1 MPAVQWL
8 HLFRAATTLA
18 ETVVRLRA
26 PANRAPD
33 RGRAPSDRP
42 VETGFEPIVAS
53 VEPPLGVNPL
63 MGQIEARLTGIVVA
77 ALKEA
82 FDRDRTRLDLEREQ
96 IETERRRVEEA
107 LRLEALRQVGERA
120 LAELRLSA
128 MVTIVVWLVSAVL
141 IVLVPGMREGAAKIL
156 LASGWTA
163 LVLALVLT
171 FVTYGRLTRFLAA
184 ASGGPSDHSALA
196 GAVTSERWLPWLLGA
211 GFALSVLSV
220 IVGM

>member
-1 MPAVQWL
+1 MPVPWFQILNTVAGLTEVARRIRRPASEADEPDSL
-8 HLFRAATTLA
+8 ATAGGT
-18 ETVVRLRA
+18 T
-26 PANRAPD
+26 
-33 RGRAPSDRP
+33 
-42 VETGFEPIVAS
+42 
-53 VEPPLGVNPL
+53 
-63 MGQIEARLTGIVVA
+63 IEARLAGVVVA